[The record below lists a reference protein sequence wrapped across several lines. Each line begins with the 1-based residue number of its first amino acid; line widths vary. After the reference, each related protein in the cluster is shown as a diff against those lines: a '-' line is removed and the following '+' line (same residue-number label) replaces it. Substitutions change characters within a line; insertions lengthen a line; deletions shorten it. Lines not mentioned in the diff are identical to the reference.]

1 MQTNPLRVAVVN
13 WRDTS
18 HPEGGG
24 SERYVE
30 RVAAGLAA
38 DGCDV
43 TVRCARHPGS
53 PVRERRAGF
62 ELRRAGGRLTV
73 YPRALAGLVADRVRG
88 RGPDV
93 VLDVQN

>member
-1 MQTNPLRVAVVN
+1 VTVPAWPLRVALLN
-13 WRDTS
+13 WRDTG

-43 TVRCARHPGS
+43 RIHTARYPGARRREVRDGVAF
-53 PVRERRAGF
+53 A
-62 ELRRAGGRLTV
+62 RAGGRLTV
-73 YPRALAGLVADRVRG
+73 
-88 RGPDV
+88 
-93 VLDVQN
+93 